1 MRVGGFNGEEVGR
14 GQGESETRVSSFMFH
29 NFFTGLLFLN
39 FNFLNKKKTVIIKS
53 NISQKVFFITLIKRC
68 HKVLIQGPN

>member
-1 MRVGGFNGEEVGR
+1 MGGFNGEEVGR

-39 FNFLNKKKTVIIKS
+39 FNFLNKKTGYYKIEHF
-53 NISQKVFFITLIKRC
+53 SQGFFYNVNKKVS
-68 HKVLIQGPN
+68 